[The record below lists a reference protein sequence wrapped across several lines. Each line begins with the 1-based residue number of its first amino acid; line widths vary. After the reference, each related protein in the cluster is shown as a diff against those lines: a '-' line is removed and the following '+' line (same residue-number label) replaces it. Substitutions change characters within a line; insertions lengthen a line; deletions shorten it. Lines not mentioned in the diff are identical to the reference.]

1 MIEGSKVLWNFID
14 YPLYILIVIGFIWL
28 IARANK
34 SKSEHPDNVP
44 NDPTG
49 NSNIRKKWYD
59 FT

>member
-1 MIEGSKVLWNFID
+1 VLWNFID